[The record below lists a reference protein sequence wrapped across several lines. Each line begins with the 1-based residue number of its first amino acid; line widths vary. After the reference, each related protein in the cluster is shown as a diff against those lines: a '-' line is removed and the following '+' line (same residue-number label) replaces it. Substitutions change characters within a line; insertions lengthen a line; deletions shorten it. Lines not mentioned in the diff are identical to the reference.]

1 MSSEFNLYSELKE
14 KTLILKTEGY
24 LNNIGGERIA
34 REVSE
39 HLNNNINNVVID
51 LEKSKVVN
59 SIGISYLIDV
69 IEQLNENNG
78 KLIFTNLDPTIE
90 KTFNIMGLFQF
101 AEKADSL
108 DSALLSLDNKYSSPD
123 RNN

>member
-1 MSSEFNLYSELKE
+1 MSSEFNLSSELKDN
-14 KTLILKTEGY
+14 TLILKTEGY
-24 LNNIGGERIA
+24 LNNIGGEKIA

-39 HLNNNINNVVID
+39 HLNNKINKVIID

-69 IEQLNENNG
+69 IEQLNQSNG

-101 AEKADSL
+101 AEKADST
-108 DSALLSLDNKYSSPD
+108 DSALN
-123 RNN
+123 

>member
-1 MSSEFNLYSELKE
+1 MSSEFSLTSELKD

-24 LNNIGGERIA
+24 LNNVGGERIVQ
-34 REVSE
+34 EVSE
-39 HLNNNINNVVID
+39 HLNKNINKVIID

-69 IEQLNENNG
+69 IEQLNQNNG

-90 KTFNIMGLFQF
+90 KTFKIMGLFQF
-101 AEKADSL
+101 AEKADSM
-108 DSALLSLDNKYSSPD
+108 DAALN
-123 RNN
+123 